1 MAKKD
6 WPQKWKDS
14 ATKYNNEHYSV
25 IGAKLTR
32 GKADQFR
39 TLCNSSGVSVS
50 AALSQYVRAA
60 LAAGTLDII
69 SNDIPGTRDDD
80 GTTAAGS
87 RLDDDGR
94 RDGDDFTRDGRAAG
108 DNCRD
113 DPPGQKNHDPA
124 FPQGDQANK
133 NETPGTVGIPE
144 NASD

>member
-1 MAKKD
+1 MVKPRNEWNQTTKTKQNEWRKKNR
-6 WPQKWKDS
+6 
-14 ATKYNNEHYSV
+14 ALL
-25 IGAKLTR
+25 GADLPKQEGDAFRALC
-32 GKADQFR
+32 KA
-39 TLCNSSGVSVS
+39 SGVSVS

-94 RDGDDFTRDGRAAG
+94 RI
-108 DNCRD
+108 
-113 DPPGQKNHDPA
+113 DPA
-124 FPQGDQANK
+124 RQ
-133 NETPGTVGIPE
+133 NETPGTVGNPK